1 MQRTNPE
8 LVISYIN
15 ILKDKDNVKEF
26 HAITHNEKQEV
37 ITASTDSQQ
46 NISLL
51 DDELLDALGID
62 KSKYESNIDL
72 LKEIGLKILSNKT
85 AIVFNELD
93 KETNEPVLQKW
104 KLKKGYSTEIID
116 DYWDESLP
124 LYVLYE
130 LDDTQECNISVVP
143 FNIIINK
150 EGTKVYVIYGTE
162 SAEEE
167 QFFLSRIK
175 NVTYSKDIDSQIE
188 LIEENRLPVQSP
200 TDVYDFIVIKKNKLY
215 KVKGMQ
221 PRFNPLNNKEMET
234 VSITKN

>member
-221 PRFNPLNNKEMET
+221 PRFNPLNNQEMET

>member
-26 HAITHNEKQEV
+26 QAITHNEKQEV

-51 DDELLDALGID
+51 DDELLDVLGID

-130 LDDTQECNISVVP
+130 LGDTQECNISVVP

-162 SAEEE
+162 STEEE

-221 PRFNPLNNKEMET
+221 PRFNPLNNQEMET

>member
-175 NVTYSKDIDSQIE
+175 NMTYSKGIDSQIE

-221 PRFNPLNNKEMET
+221 PRFNPLNNQEMET

>member
-1 MQRTNPE
+1 MPRTNPE

-130 LDDTQECNISVVP
+130 LDDTQECNMSVVP

-175 NVTYSKDIDSQIE
+175 NMTYSKGIDSQIE

-221 PRFNPLNNKEMET
+221 PRFNPLNNQEMET

>member
-26 HAITHNEKQEV
+26 HAITHSEKQEV

-116 DYWDESLP
+116 EYWDESLP

-130 LDDTQECNISVVP
+130 LDDTQECNMSVVP

-221 PRFNPLNNKEMET
+221 PRFNPLNNQEMET

>member
-215 KVKGMQ
+215 KVKWMQ
-221 PRFNPLNNKEMET
+221 PRFNPLNNQEMET

>member
-26 HAITHNEKQEV
+26 HVITHSEKQEV

-116 DYWDESLP
+116 EYWDESLP

-130 LDDTQECNISVVP
+130 LDDTQECNMSVVP

-175 NVTYSKDIDSQIE
+175 NVTYSKGIDSQIE

-221 PRFNPLNNKEMET
+221 PRFNPLNNQEMET

>member
-215 KVKGMQ
+215 KVKGIQ
-221 PRFNPLNNKEMET
+221 PRFNPLNNQEMET

>member
-51 DDELLDALGID
+51 DDELLDVLGID

-130 LDDTQECNISVVP
+130 LGDTQECNISVVP

-221 PRFNPLNNKEMET
+221 PRFNPLNNQEMET